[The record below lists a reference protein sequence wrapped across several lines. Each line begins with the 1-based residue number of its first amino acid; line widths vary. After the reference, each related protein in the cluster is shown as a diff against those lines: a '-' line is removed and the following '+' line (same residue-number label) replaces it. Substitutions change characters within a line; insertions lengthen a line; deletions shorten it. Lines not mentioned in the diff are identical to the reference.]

1 MLQFDSPSPSRE
13 RYLILALLS
22 LLTVAAWAFLLW
34 FPLPMQDTMG
44 TGLTMGLSA
53 GLFLAIWLIMMVA
66 MMFPSASPMIMM
78 FSRIYEGKRQK
89 GQTFVPTW
97 IFISAYLLI
106 WLGFGIVAYA
116 VALTIQEL
124 SRTSPALA
132 ENAER
137 VGGILLVLGGLYQ
150 LSPLKQACLTKCRT
164 PLGFLMGSWREGYW
178 GSFRMGLE
186 HGLYCLGCCWLLF
199 VILFPLGIMNV
210 AAMAVLA
217 LLIYAEKSLPFGT
230 QIAYAAA
237 IVLIA
242 YGILVIAVPGMLPS
256 VAPSMTSPAMT
267 APLPAEATPMPMK

>member
-1 MLQFDSPSPSRE
+1 MLQFDSPSRSRD
-13 RYLILALLS
+13 RYIILGLLL
-22 LLTVAAWAFLLW
+22 LLTLAAWAFLIW
-34 FPLPMQDTMG
+34 FPPPMQG
-44 TGLTMGLSA
+44 GQGIGLTMGLSA
-53 GLFLAIWLIMMVA
+53 GLFLAVWLIMMVA

-78 FSRIYEGKRQK
+78 FSRIYEGKRNQ

-97 IFISAYLLI
+97 LFISAYLLI
-106 WLGFGIVAYA
+106 WLAFGVLAYA
-116 VALTIQEL
+116 VAFAVQEL

-137 VGGILLVLGGLYQ
+137 AGGILLILGGLYQ

-256 VAPSMTSPAMT
+256 MTPSMSSPAMT
-267 APLPAEATPMPMK
+267 APMPAEATPMPMK